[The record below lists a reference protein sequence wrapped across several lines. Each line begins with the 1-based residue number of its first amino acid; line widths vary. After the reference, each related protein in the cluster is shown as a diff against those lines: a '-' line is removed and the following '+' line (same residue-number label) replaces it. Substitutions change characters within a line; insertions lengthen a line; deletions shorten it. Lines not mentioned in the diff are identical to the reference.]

1 MKRVFKKTIA
11 IILTVLLSFGATIAN
26 FDFVFAEGDDKVD
39 NEYAF
44 LVNEQFVIPD
54 AKYRG
59 AFCTVSTKKTM
70 KTKSGDGSNWEKY
83 YKFATKDEF
92 NNKKGDCIAP
102 FVQLT
107 LFADAT
113 FDQLPIVTGDTMLI
127 NLNGHTLTITSQ
139 DEYKIESET
148 SDVYIVNGTLYASG
162 SKEKSLISMS
172 AGSLTFDGVK
182 VYGKGSRRLLT
193 MKQQAGK
200 KLELHMY
207 SSNFQDFKHE
217 YRGGLVLLD
226 NGLSFY
232 LGTTKSIGS
241 GYNEVI
247 VDCYDCNF
255 SNMQGSCGGVFELEG
270 RNLRATFDECNFS
283 NCKATDGESNGGGGA
298 VSIAQG
304 MDQKAYFYGCTIKKC
319 TAPDATGGALLCNC
333 LSGDTAGVRVYF
345 DRCVIEECEAEEG
358 GFLGISGPNVEV
370 YGAIDGQ
377 NLKRTS
383 KVTFEDTV
391 GGLPKVKDAF
401 TVVDPNKMTK
411 VYKCKSEDY
420 GGAVCVDN
428 YFNSSEASK
437 KAKISYFYFD
447 QCEVTDGPGGA
458 VCLYDPEGEVY
469 DCTFRSN
476 KADEG
481 GGAIYID
488 DSSCKVTMCDFR
500 YNYAKEYGGA
510 IYLHNGNGVSITY
523 GYFEQN
529 KTGSGYHG
537 GAIYIDDDVTTLAHC
552 RFFENYAGGEAG
564 ALYLNDDTNAS
575 YVRFCGDSCAADDE
589 CEVIVHTYACGD
601 CSFSGWEIY
610 SDYIDDF
617 DPYEEESTVFY
628 HWGDCETDGY
638 YSYGSYWDG
647 YYKTN
652 SFQNQIIYTSDGTD
666 SRVNSGWN

>member
-26 FDFVFAEGDDKVD
+26 FDFVFAAGDDAVD

-70 KTKSGDGSNWEKY
+70 KTKNGDGNNWEKY

-127 NLNGHTLTITSQ
+127 NLNGHTLTITSKE
-139 DEYKIESET
+139 EYKIESET

-162 SKEKSLISMS
+162 AKDKSLIEMK

-193 MKQQAGK
+193 MKQQTGK

-207 SSNFQDFKHE
+207 SSDFQDFKHD

-226 NGLSFY
+226 NGLSSY
-232 LGTTKSIGS
+232 VGTTKSIGS

-255 SNMQGSCGGVFELEG
+255 SNLQGSCGGVFDLEG
-270 RNLRATFDECNFS
+270 RKLRATFDECNFS
-283 NCKATDGESNGGGGA
+283 NCKATSGESKGGGGA
-298 VSIAQG
+298 VSIVQG

-319 TAPDATGGALLCNC
+319 TAPDATGGALLCNG
-333 LSGDTAGVRVYF
+333 LSGDTAGIRVYF

-383 KVTFEDTV
+383 SVTIQDNV
-391 GGLPKVKDAF
+391 GPNSAAPKDSF
-401 TVVDPNKMTK
+401 TVVDPAKMTVVK
-411 VYKCKSEDY
+411 NCKAEDY

-428 YFNSSEASK
+428 YFNSSDSSNN
-437 KAKISYFYFD
+437 AKIAYFYFD
-447 QCEVTDGPGGA
+447 TCKVTDGHGGA
-458 VCLYDPEGEVY
+458 VCLYDPYGTLY
-469 DCTFRSN
+469 DCVLVNNNSYNR
-476 KADEG
+476 
-481 GGAIYID
+481 GGAVYISDTGCTVSMCEFRNNYSGGHGGAVYID
-488 DSSCKVTMCDFR
+488 DGQSITIKYSYFLENKTHSS
-500 YNYAKEYGGA
+500 YYGGA
-510 IYLHNGNGVSITY
+510 IYV
-523 GYFEQN
+523 
-529 KTGSGYHG
+529 
-537 GAIYIDDDVTTLAHC
+537 DDDVTTITHC
-552 RFFENYAGGEAG
+552 RFKKNYAGWGG
-564 ALYLNDDTNAS
+564 ALCLNDDTNMS
-575 YVRFCGDSCAADDE
+575 YLIFSGDDCADE
-589 CEVIVHTYACGD
+589 DEAKEIGHTYACGD
-601 CSFSGWEIY
+601 CYIDHYEMY
-610 SDYIDDF
+610 SDYLDE
-617 DPYEEESTVFY
+617 DPYEEEELVFY
-628 HWGDCETDGY
+628 HWGDCESGSNY
-638 YSYGSYWDG
+638 YWSGGTSTGNKWA
-647 YYKTN
+647 K
-652 SFQNQIIYTSDGTD
+652 SFLYNIRYTSDGT
-666 SRVNSGWN
+666 NATYLGFQN